1 MSKRE
6 NEIKQATEKA
16 ETIKISLSVDEAKT
30 EITKELAGKIKELV
44 SEEEFDTD
52 STEGRISNKIKEF
65 FEQISEEFKE
75 LVEKKKRQEKVC

>member
-52 STEGRISNKIKEF
+52 STDGRISNKIKEF

>member
-1 MSKRE
+1 MPKRE

-30 EITKELAGKIKELV
+30 EITKELADKIKELV

-52 STEGRISNKIKEF
+52 STDGRISNKIKEF